1 MSDKDRLDD
10 AKEAFKLAS
19 DAEKEQRIRSLED
32 LRFAKLGDQW
42 PEQVRRQREIEGRPC
57 LTHNR
62 MPSFIKQVVN
72 DARQNRPAMK
82 FHPVGSGATRECA
95 EILDGLAR
103 NIEYTSNA
111 EVAYDTALD
120 FSVSCG
126 IGYWLIRTDYADED
140 SFEQDIQI
148 ERVPNPFSIY
158 GDPHSAAADSADWNT
173 AFITDLMTK
182 AEFQRRWPKADTS
195 DFTADGRTSKDLL
208 WFQGEQIQVA
218 EWWCRDEVPG
228 RIFKMSDG
236 SIMTEDEL
244 EKLNEFLQLN
254 GVTPVGDRVVKT
266 HRVTQ
271 YLLNG
276 SEILET
282 NAWKGKYIPIVPV
295 YGEEVNVEGK
305 RYFHSLIHFAK
316 DPQRQYNFW
325 RTATTELVALSPKA
339 PFIGVVGQFA
349 TDKNWATAN
358 SASHP
363 YLEADV
369 VPGAPSLPQRQGFA
383 GPPAGALQEALN
395 ASDDM
400 KNIMGLHDASLGA
413 RSNETSGRAI
423 MARQREGDVS
433 TFNFIDNLS
442 RGIRHSG
449 RIIMDLIPH
458 IYGAERVIRCIK
470 EDGSNFSMPINQP
483 VIPAQMSQPGMGGP
497 QGPMPPQM
505 PPGMSPSMAMPPPNP
520 QMGPAGAAMQMPQ
533 APEMGQ
539 PAPQGQPQ
547 YHPAPPG
554 ADQDPMMAGLVKVFD
569 LSAGKYD
576 VTVEAGPSFTT
587 RREEAASQM
596 MEFMRVLPH
605 AAPLIGDLLAK
616 NLDWPGADEISKRL
630 QAMLPPQVQGQNP
643 QMAAMQ
649 HQLQQQDQMA
659 KDAVG
664 QLHQQVQELTQ
675 KLADKSQD
683 EQIKQYN
690 AETARI
696 AALADA
702 VKDGVQ
708 LTQTAEGGLTATPL
722 VQQQPS
728 PDVAIESTLR
738 AREIDLKA
746 KELALR
752 EHEVL
757 SKVRA
762 QDTQTAAQH
771 VAEVQVPTQQLN
783 QHQAHHEAM
792 VAALHHVAQS
802 IAQRPVRKQARAVK
816 QPDGSFALESV
827 ETPVDAT
834 MATAPGTVQ

>member
-1 MSDKDRLDD
+1 MSDKDRLED

-19 DAEKEQRIRSLED
+19 DAEKEQRIRSLDD
-32 LRFAKLGDQW
+32 LRFAKLGEQW
-42 PEQVRRQREIEGRPC
+42 PEQVKRQREIEGRPC

-126 IGYWLIRTDYADED
+126 LGYWMIRTDYADED
-140 SFEQDIQI
+140 TFEQDIQI
-148 ERVPNPFSIY
+148 ERVSNPFSIY
-158 GDPHSAAADSADWNT
+158 GDPHSTAADSADWNT
-173 AFITDLMTK
+173 AFVTDLLSKT
-182 AEFQRRWPKADTS
+182 EFQRRWPKADTS
-195 DFTADGRTSKDLL
+195 DFASDGRTSKDLL

-218 EWWCRDEVPG
+218 EWWCREEVPG

-244 EKLNEFLQLN
+244 EKLKEFLQLN

-266 HRVTQ
+266 HKVTQ
-271 YLLNG
+271 YLMNG

-282 NAWKGKYIPIVPV
+282 NDWKGRYIPIVPV

-349 TDKNWATAN
+349 TDKNWTTAN
-358 SASHP
+358 SVSHA
-363 YLEADV
+363 YLEADL

-497 QGPMPPQM
+497 MPGPMGQQM
-505 PPGMSPSMAMPPPNP
+505 QGMPGQPGMP
-520 QMGPAGAAMQMPQ
+520 QGA
-533 APEMGQ
+533 EMGQ

-554 ADQDPMMAGLVKVFD
+554 ADQDPQMAGIVKVFD

-596 MEFMRVLPH
+596 MEFMRVLPN

-616 NLDWPGADEISKRL
+616 NLDWPGSDEIAKRL

-649 HQLQQQDQMA
+649 HQMQMMDGQA
-659 KDAVG
+659 KQAVG

-675 KLADKSQD
+675 KLSDKTQE
-683 EQIKQYN
+683 EQIKQYD
-690 AETARI
+690 AETKRI

-708 LTQTAEGGLTATPL
+708 LTTTAEGGLQATPL
-722 VQQQPS
+722 VQQGPS

-738 AREIDLKA
+738 AKEIALKER
-746 KELALR
+746 ELAMR
-752 EHEVL
+752 EQEVA

-762 QDTQTAAQH
+762 QDTQTLAQH
-771 VAEVQVPTQQLN
+771 VAEVQVPTQQIN
-783 QHQAHHEAM
+783 QQQAHHEAM

-802 IAQRPVRKQARAVK
+802 IAQRPVKKQARAVK
-816 QPDGSFALESV
+816 QADGSFVLESQ

-834 MATAPGTVQ
+834 MAPAPDAVQ

>member
-1 MSDKDRLDD
+1 MSDKDRLSD

-19 DAEKEQRIRSLED
+19 DAEKEQRLRSLDD
-32 LRFAKLGDQW
+32 LRFAKLGEQW
-42 PEQVRRQREIEGRPC
+42 PEQVKRQRELDGRPC

-140 SFEQDIQI
+140 TFEQDIQI
-148 ERVPNPFSIY
+148 ERVSNPFSIY
-158 GDPHSAAADSADWNT
+158 GDPHSTAADSADWNT
-173 AFITDLMTK
+173 AFITDLLTK
-182 AEFQRRWPKADTS
+182 TEFEKRWPKADTS
-195 DFTADGRTSKDLL
+195 DFNADRAGKDLL

-244 EKLNEFLQLN
+244 EKLNEFLLLN
-254 GVTPVGDRVVKT
+254 GVTPVGDRIVKT

-276 SEILET
+276 TEILET

-295 YGEEVNVEGK
+295 YGEEVNIEGK
-305 RYFHSLIHFAK
+305 RYFQSLIHHAK

-325 RTATTELVALSPKA
+325 RTASTELVALAPKA
-339 PFIGVVGQFA
+339 PFIGPVGAFA

-358 SASHP
+358 TVSHQ
-363 YLEADV
+363 YLEFDV
-369 VPGAPSLPQRQGFA
+369 VPGAPGGGAPQRQGFT

-458 IYGAERVIRCIK
+458 VYGAERVIRCIK
-470 EDGSNFSMPINQP
+470 EDGSNFAMPINQP

-497 QGPMPPQM
+497 QQPPQGPTPQPGMPPM
-505 PPGMSPSMAMPPPNP
+505 GAPGMP
-520 QMGPAGAAMQMPQ
+520 QQ
-533 APEMGQ
+533 PEMGQ

-554 ADQDPMMAGLVKVFD
+554 ADQDPQMAGLIKVFD
-569 LSAGKYD
+569 LSSGKYD

-596 MEFMRVLPH
+596 MEFMRVLPN

-616 NLDWPGADEISKRL
+616 NLDWPGSDEIAKRL
-630 QAMLPPQVQGQNP
+630 QAMLPPQVQGHNP

-649 HQLQQQDQMA
+649 HQLQQQDGMA
-659 KDAVG
+659 KQAVG
-664 QLHQQVQELTQ
+664 QLNQKLQELTQ

-690 AETARI
+690 AETQRI
-696 AALADA
+696 AALAAA

-708 LTQTAEGGLTATPL
+708 LTQTAEGGLQATPL

-738 AREIDLKA
+738 AKEIALKER
-746 KELALR
+746 ELALK
-752 EHEVL
+752 EQEVL

-762 QDTQTAAQH
+762 QDTQTMAQH

-792 VAALHHVAQS
+792 VSALHHVAQS

-827 ETPVDAT
+827 ETPVDANVIPQPD
-834 MATAPGTVQ
+834 AVQ